1 MVADMFNIGQ
11 QTAVAGAFR
20 LAGYDGPLVTAPVK
34 SADERAFLV
43 EPEVLRQLR
52 EVRTLEQVLQQLLG
66 LKVFVVERGDAW
78 GTPVPF
84 E

>member
-1 MVADMFNIGQ
+1 MFSIGQ

-20 LAGYDGPLVTAPVK
+20 LAGYSGPIFTAPET
-34 SADERAFLV
+34 SGDERAFLV
-43 EPEVLRQLR
+43 EPEVLQHLR

-66 LKVFVVERGDAW
+66 LKVFVVERSDAW